1 MGTRSTFLRQCSIFQ
16 WDNGN
21 SGNLVCMGWSDAEEF
36 LVVQADG
43 SVWRYDMFGNF
54 LHKFSMGAD
63 VTDVQDAKIFA
74 SSSGT
79 GIAVLTASWKIY
91 IVNSVMDPKLRPLSE
106 LLSLSR

>member
-1 MGTRSTFLRQCSIFQ
+1 
-16 WDNGN
+16 
-21 SGNLVCMGWSDAEEF
+21 MGWSDAEEF